1 MKDFEQDNVVRIN
14 QQLLKTIM
22 YTKNSTENLLSR
34 ITFSKEILCGK
45 PTIRGLRI
53 SVAMILEL
61 LAKEASISE
70 ILEDYPELEI
80 ADIHAALLY
89 AYRLVANEEIVERVA
104 S

>member
-1 MKDFEQDNVVRIN
+1 LKDFEQDNVVRIN

>member
-1 MKDFEQDNVVRIN
+1 
-14 QQLLKTIM
+14 M

-45 PTIRGLRI
+45 PTIRSLRI

-61 LAKEASISE
+61 LAKEASIAE

-80 ADIHAALLY
+80 ADIYAALLY

>member
-1 MKDFEQDNVVRIN
+1 
-14 QQLLKTIM
+14 M

-34 ITFSKEILCGK
+34 ITFSKEVLCGK

-61 LAKEASISE
+61 LAKEASIPE
-70 ILEDYPELEI
+70 ILEDYPELEV